1 VERTGGALRDVVD
14 AWFFALE
21 QDALAEGAIS
31 TADDEAL
38 LARTDEL
45 IEQRLARV
53 GARAP
58 AFSAALRGYRRA
70 QAEGRRADAD
80 GLLAWLG
87 GQPHVAAAVKRGA
100 GVKGD
105 VDHDA
110 ALGFLLGLLLVL
122 RDSGHP
128 GLILVLDEVETLQ
141 RMRSDV
147 RERSLNALRQLIDE
161 IDGGALP
168 GLYLV
173 VTGTSAFF
181 DGPQGAQQLPPLAQR
196 LATDFATEARFDNP
210 RAVQIR
216 LGGFDLDRL
225 TEVGRKVRD
234 LYADGATS
242 PARVLEL
249 VGDEYLAQLASAVTG
264 KLGGRVGVAPRLFLK
279 KLVADVLDRVDQ
291 FDDFRPN
298 DHYALTLG
306 DGELTPAERAARG
319 AIDPDDVDLP

>member
-1 VERTGGALRDVVD
+1 ETPLYRHETIYRRVVERLSTVERSGGALRDVVD

-31 TADDEAL
+31 VGDDEAL

-110 ALGFLLGLLLVL
+110 ALGFLL
-122 RDSGHP
+122 
-128 GLILVLDEVETLQ
+128 
-141 RMRSDV
+141 
-147 RERSLNALRQLIDE
+147 
-161 IDGGALP
+161 
-168 GLYLV
+168 
-173 VTGTSAFF
+173 
-181 DGPQGAQQLPPLAQR
+181 
-196 LATDFATEARFDNP
+196 
-210 RAVQIR
+210 
-216 LGGFDLDRL
+216 
-225 TEVGRKVRD
+225 
-234 LYADGATS
+234 
-242 PARVLEL
+242 
-249 VGDEYLAQLASAVTG
+249 
-264 KLGGRVGVAPRLFLK
+264 
-279 KLVADVLDRVDQ
+279 
-291 FDDFRPN
+291 
-298 DHYALTLG
+298 
-306 DGELTPAERAARG
+306 
-319 AIDPDDVDLP
+319 